1 MKNKSWITI
10 NKLILPILLMFFVIS
25 ILTTEKVVASSKHG
39 GALIIGVPGSQ
50 KKLKFCDLSK
60 NFFRSIDFNKSF

>member
-1 MKNKSWITI
+1 MRNKTL
-10 NKLILPILLMFFVIS
+10 NTATKLILPVLLMFFVIS

-50 KKLKFCDLSK
+50 KKLKFCDISK

>member
-1 MKNKSWITI
+1 MKI
-10 NKLILPILLMFFVIS
+10 NNLYSDKKLFLPVLIMFFVIS
-25 ILTTEKVVASSKHG
+25 ILTTGKVVAASKHG

-50 KKLKFCDLSK
+50 KKLEFCYISK

>member
-1 MKNKSWITI
+1 MRNKTL
-10 NKLILPILLMFFVIS
+10 NTATKLILPVLLMFFVIS

-50 KKLKFCDLSK
+50 KT
-60 NFFRSIDFNKSF
+60 